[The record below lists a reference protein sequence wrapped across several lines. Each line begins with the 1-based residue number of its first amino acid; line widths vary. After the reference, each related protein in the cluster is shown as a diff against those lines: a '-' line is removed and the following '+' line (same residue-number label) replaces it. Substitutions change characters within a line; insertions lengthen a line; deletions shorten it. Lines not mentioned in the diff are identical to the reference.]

1 MKSFLILF
9 TLLLGIIS
17 ALPAH
22 ALENGGK
29 SDEAALENIDTIQAL
44 AIADQWRRAKKD
56 INSYV
61 NSREAVFKFP
71 GGKVKKIPLPVDK
84 MVVAVAPYIKGTHG

>member
-22 ALENGGK
+22 ALENDSK
-29 SDEAALENIDTIQAL
+29 SDEAALENIDAIQAL
-44 AIADQWRRAKKD
+44 AIADQWRRAKR
-56 INSYV
+56 ISI
-61 NSREAVFKFP
+61 A
-71 GGKVKKIPLPVDK
+71 
-84 MVVAVAPYIKGTHG
+84 T